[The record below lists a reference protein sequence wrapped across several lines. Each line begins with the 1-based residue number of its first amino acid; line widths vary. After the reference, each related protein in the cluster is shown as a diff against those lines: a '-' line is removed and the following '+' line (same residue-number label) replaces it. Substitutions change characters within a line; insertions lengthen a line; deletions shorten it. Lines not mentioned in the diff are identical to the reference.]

1 MLHTTDVACALL
13 ALWFGMYGERGCDSC
28 LVARTFDLTSAYRQV
43 ALSSEGRRF
52 GCRRVFDLHS
62 KCMRYFRSRVLPF
75 GAVRSVHAFLRLSRA
90 IWWIGV
96 DGCGLLWT
104 SFYNDFISFSRP
116 ALACCTENNTIET
129 LFKLLGW
136 SFAEEGDK
144 CLPFDKVCDALGVSF
159 DLRGS
164 GDGFAAVGNTDSS
177 FATTCRKSLRLEL

>member
-1 MLHTTDVACALL
+1 
-13 ALWFGMYGERGCDSC
+13 
-28 LVARTFDLTSAYRQV
+28 
-43 ALSSEGRRF
+43 
-52 GCRRVFDLHS
+52 
-62 KCMRYFRSRVLPF
+62 
-75 GAVRSVHAFLRLSRA
+75 LSRA